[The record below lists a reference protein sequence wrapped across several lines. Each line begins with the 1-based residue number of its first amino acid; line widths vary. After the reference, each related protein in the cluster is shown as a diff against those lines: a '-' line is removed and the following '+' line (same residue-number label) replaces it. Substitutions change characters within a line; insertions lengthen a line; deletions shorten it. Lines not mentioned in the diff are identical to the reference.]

1 MIDTSSYND
10 DLYVIDPDIDWTSL
24 DLVIR
29 KSDGTE
35 IVIHRDK
42 KWEKIWKKIKNYL
55 ASLFRNGRR

>member
-10 DLYVIDPDIDWTSL
+10 DLYVIDPDIDWSSL

-35 IVIHRDK
+35 IVIHRDR

-55 ASLFRNGRR
+55 TSHFRNGCR